1 MATEKPAPV
10 ETDASASC
18 RAFLRQM
25 AAQLRCNCRRAEE
38 PCFGK
43 RAQDGLCR
51 DCAAGCVT
59 LRLRRPD
66 VEDEVIQHAPDRR
79 SETIVTPKSPDQ
91 IRAARQATIDRAIA
105 YLTTTDRDTVLATLA
120 KTRFHDHV
128 RTDPDRLL
136 QDLRNA
142 DPDAISRFARWKAAQ
157 NVLRAAGL
165 PYMPD
170 DA

>member
-1 MATEKPAPV
+1 MTLMATETPAPV
-10 ETDASASC
+10 ETDSSAGC

-43 RAQDGLCR
+43 RAQEGLCR

-66 VEDEVIQHAPDRR
+66 VEDEVINHALDRR
-79 SETIVTPKSPDQ
+79 LETTVTRESPEEV
-91 IRAARQATIDRAIA
+91 RAARQATIDRAIV
-105 YLTTTDRDTVLATLA
+105 YLTATDRATVLATLA

-128 RTDPDRLL
+128 KTDPDRLL
-136 QDLRNA
+136 QDLRDA
-142 DPDAISRFARWKAAQ
+142 DPDRISFFARWKAAQ
-157 NVLRAAGL
+157 NVLLAAGL
-165 PYMPD
+165 STT
-170 DA
+170 